1 MSKKKKKRKI
11 PLPLLPEGVTVVDT
25 HCHLDMEPLA
35 QECGSVIERAVVS
48 GVTRM
53 ITIGIDFESSKK
65 AVDLA
70 AAYEGVY
77 AAVGVHPHNVRDVTD
92 NHYRELIKLAGRTE
106 VVAWGEIG
114 MDLFKQYEPPKL
126 QKEHF
131 LRQIKIAKD
140 VALPLIIHDREAHSD
155 VLAGLLE
162 YAPFPAGGVMHC
174 FSGDAELA
182 ARVID
187 LGFYV
192 SIPGV
197 VTFNKAELLQD
208 AVRQVPLSRLL
219 LETDAPF
226 LAPSPKRGKSNE
238 PAFVL
243 YTAQKVAELKGVTL
257 EEVARKTTLNAKAL
271 FGFTSLNFAL

>member
-1 MSKKKKKRKI
+1 M
-11 PLPLLPEGVTVVDT
+11 PLPVLEAGVTLVDT
-25 HCHLDMEPLA
+25 HCHLDMDPLMR
-35 QECGSVIERAVVS
+35 ECGSVIERALAG

-53 ITIGIDFESSKK
+53 VTIGIDLESSQK

-70 AAYEGVY
+70 AANKGVY
-77 AAVGVHPHNVRDVTD
+77 AAVGVHPHNVGGVTD
-92 NHYRELIKLAGRTE
+92 NQYRELIRLAGRPE

-114 MDLFKQYEPPKL
+114 MDMVKRYEPLEL

-131 LRQIKIAKD
+131 LRQLKIAKD
-140 VALPLIIHDREAHSD
+140 LALPVIIHDREAHSD
-155 VLAGLLE
+155 ILAGLME
-162 YAPFPAGGVMHC
+162 YAPFPAKGVIHC

-182 ARVID
+182 ARVVD

-197 VTFNKAELLQD
+197 VTFNKAEQLQD
-208 AVRQVPLSRLL
+208 AVRRVPLSRLF

-226 LAPSPKRGKSNE
+226 LAPVPKRGKSNE
-238 PAFVL
+238 PIFVL

-257 EEVARKTTLNAKAL
+257 EKVARNTTLNAESL
-271 FGFTSLNFAL
+271 FGFDD

>member
-1 MSKKKKKRKI
+1 M
-11 PLPLLPEGVTVVDT
+11 EAGVTVVDT
-25 HCHLDMEPLA
+25 HCHLDMDPLGR
-35 QECGSVIERAVVS
+35 ECGSVIGRALAG

-53 ITIGIDFESSKK
+53 ITIGIDLESSQK

-70 AAYEGVY
+70 AVHEGVY
-77 AAVGVHPHNVRDVTD
+77 AAIGVHPHNVGGVTD
-92 NHYRELIKLAGRTE
+92 NQYRELIRLAGRPE

-114 MDLFKQYEPPKL
+114 MDMVKRYESPKL

-131 LRQIKIAKD
+131 LRQVKIAKD
-140 VALPLIIHDREAHSD
+140 LALPLIIHDREAHSD
-155 VLAGLLE
+155 ILAGLME

-182 ARVID
+182 ARVVD

-197 VTFNKAELLQD
+197 VTFNKAEQLQD
-208 AVRQVPLSRLL
+208 AVRRILLSRLL

-226 LAPSPKRGKSNE
+226 LAPVPKRGKTNE

-243 YTAQKVAELKGVTL
+243 YTAQKVAELKGVTI
-257 EEVARKTTLNAKAL
+257 EEVAKRTTLNAESL
-271 FGFTSLNFAL
+271 FGFND